1 MSLVRS
7 RWKSAGALGAA
18 TLVTLTGCAPLPVDC
33 PAIGWMNSL
42 TVELEGDTSTVATV
56 QLCTEQGCAPAP
68 DIDPSGPWGLVAL
81 TDRDGDSWTF
91 STGMLGPDELSV
103 KALTADGVVI
113 SEQVVAPAWRR
124 TGGSE
129 QCGGPATAVVSVTI

>member
-1 MSLVRS
+1 MRS
-7 RWKSAGALGAA
+7 RWKGQGALGAA
-18 TLVTLTGCAPLPVDC
+18 MLVTLTGCAPLPVAC

-42 TVELEGDTSTVATV
+42 TVELEGDTSTVAAV

-81 TDRDGDSWTF
+81 TNRDGDSWTF
-91 STGMLGPDELSV
+91 STDMLSPHELTV
-103 KALTADGVVI
+103 KVLTADRVVV

-124 TGGSE
+124 IGGSE